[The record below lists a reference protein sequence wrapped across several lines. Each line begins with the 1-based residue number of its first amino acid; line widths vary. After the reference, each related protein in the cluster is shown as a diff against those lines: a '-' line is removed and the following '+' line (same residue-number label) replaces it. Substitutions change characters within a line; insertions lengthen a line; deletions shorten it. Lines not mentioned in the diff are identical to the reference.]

1 MDQEQGVTVFDH
13 VMPEKN
19 NPFSNRNFLYLFI
32 GALFSSPGYYV
43 YLIGSEWLMLS
54 ITGNRFYFGMLFV
67 SASIP
72 RLIFM
77 MYGGAA
83 ADRLNKRTILFLSD
97 LSRAAMV
104 SVLLVLVWFD
114 AVAAWH
120 LIILSVFFG
129 ISDAFSHPSMNSLV
143 AEILPKELLQ
153 RGNGTLQMTQQLSP
167 IIGPAAGGTLIVTIG
182 FKGIFTAAAVMLVIA
197 AWTVARITLMQEEA
211 SQESKQSIFHD
222 IKTGFNY
229 VKSNNLL
236 LSVMSMAFL
245 VNFFITG
252 PLSMGIPLLVKDVYQ
267 ANALGLTAME
277 MALGIGALGGA
288 LLMTVLK
295 SVKRPGLLVLYGL
308 LVQTALF
315 TLLGVVPSLL
325 FAIPLL
331 FAIGM
336 LMQVVNIP
344 ILTVVQSK
352 TDARMLGRVMSL
364 LMTVATGLVPVS
376 YFVTSLIIG
385 SGTGI
390 GSIILY
396 AGLAVCLIAILSF
409 NLKELRTLA
418 YD

>member
-1 MDQEQGVTVFDH
+1 MKQEQAVSRLDPITAKK
-13 VMPEKN
+13 E
-19 NPFSNRNFLYLFI
+19 NPFADRNFLYLFI

-67 SASIP
+67 AASIP

-83 ADRLNKRTILFLSD
+83 ADRLNKRTILFISD
-97 LSRAAMV
+97 LSRAFLV
-104 SVLLVLVWFD
+104 SVLLVLVWLD
-114 AVAAWH
+114 AAAAWH
-120 LIILSVFFG
+120 LIVLSVFFG

-143 AEILPKELLQ
+143 AEILPKESLQ

-182 FKGIFTAAAVMLVIA
+182 FKGIFTVAAVILVIA
-197 AWTVARITLMQEEA
+197 AWTVARIKLVQEEGTP
-211 SQESKQSIFHD
+211 ESKKGIFHD
-222 IKTGFNY
+222 IKLGFNY
-229 VKSNNLL
+229 VKQNNLL

-245 VNFFITG
+245 LNFFITG

-267 ANALGLTAME
+267 ENALGLTAME
-277 MALGIGALGGA
+277 MAFGIGALGGA
-288 LLMTVLK
+288 LLMTVMK
-295 SVKRPGLLVLYGL
+295 SVKRPGLLVLYAL

-325 FAIPLL
+325 FAVPLL
-331 FAIGM
+331 FVIGI

-352 TDARMLGRVMSL
+352 TDPRMLGRVMSL

-376 YFVTSLIIG
+376 YLVTSLIIG
-385 SGTGI
+385 AGAGI
-390 GSIILY
+390 GSIIFF
-396 AGLAVCLIAILSF
+396 AGLAVCIVSILSF
-409 NLKELRTLA
+409 SLKELRIFT